1 MTSGCKYFVQLP
13 TMGEPSII
21 NYGPFP
27 TLPRARDA
35 AGKIKDRWSMM
46 EHSTPPGMP
55 SVMLVKVI
63 EEFYIQA
70 VTGE

>member
-1 MTSGCKYFVQLP
+1 MTTGAKYFVQLP

-35 AGKIKDRWSMM
+35 ASKLKERWSRL
-46 EHSTPPGMP
+46 EHVTPPGMP

-63 EEFYIQA
+63 EESYVGA
-70 VTGE
+70 VNGP